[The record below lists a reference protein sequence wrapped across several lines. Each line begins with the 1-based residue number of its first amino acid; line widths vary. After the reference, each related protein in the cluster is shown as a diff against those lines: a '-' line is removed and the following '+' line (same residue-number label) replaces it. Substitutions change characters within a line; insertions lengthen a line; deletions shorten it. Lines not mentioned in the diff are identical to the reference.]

1 MRYHDSSAAGLT
13 GRSLFFGRGKNIK
26 WNSTPFFDLQMLF
39 WVFGCEDFHCGNGLR
54 RAVFHW
60 EAFCQTSKDRK
71 NLTTRALQCYS
82 FDAFSSSMPRWEDN
96 VTLVGCG
103 WHLFGD
109 RLILTRVLW
118 LSPNITMFCST
129 HKNWQD
135 GWTPNAFGGHLIA
148 RKQLKRI
155 LLGLTYKCLI
165 CPNMSGIKPRLNRI
179 SREFY
184 QKETINVPVNKQTYL
199 LYSRGCHNPAP

>member
-1 MRYHDSSAAGLT
+1 
-13 GRSLFFGRGKNIK
+13 
-26 WNSTPFFDLQMLF
+26 
-39 WVFGCEDFHCGNGLR
+39 
-54 RAVFHW
+54 
-60 EAFCQTSKDRK
+60 
-71 NLTTRALQCYS
+71 
-82 FDAFSSSMPRWEDN
+82 MPSWEDN

-148 RKQLKRI
+148 RKQLKKI
-155 LLGLTYKCLI
+155 LLGLTSKCLI
-165 CPNMSGIKPRLNRI
+165 CPNMSGTKPRQNRI

-199 LYSRGCHNPAP
+199 LYSRGCHNPGSVNSRESVGNLDNLSVKIAQAGQSPSTSIISAYSSQTVAFKIANMMDWEILVIACALKNYMMWIYFHNAAIVSGVWGLCQE